1 MKTKR
6 KAFILLIV
14 LFLSSLFFIN
24 TSKAEVLEW
33 WGKFGSEPKTIATTV
48 AELAN
53 IKKSTSVQDTRLND
67 VTNNPIWGKTI
78 GKQYQISNTL
88 IWLSTSNNWI
98 MPYIQWTLYI
108 WLTWAT
114 ILLIWNGFLIVTGK
128 KPSETKENIKWILI
142 WVILMT
148 WFYAIIE
155 IISAIIN
162 FFFGY

>member
-1 MKTKR
+1 
-6 KAFILLIV
+6 
-14 LFLSSLFFIN
+14 
-24 TSKAEVLEW
+24 
-33 WGKFGSEPKTIATTV
+33 
-48 AELAN
+48 
-53 IKKSTSVQDTRLND
+53 
-67 VTNNPIWGKTI
+67 
-78 GKQYQISNTL
+78 
-88 IWLSTSNNWI
+88 